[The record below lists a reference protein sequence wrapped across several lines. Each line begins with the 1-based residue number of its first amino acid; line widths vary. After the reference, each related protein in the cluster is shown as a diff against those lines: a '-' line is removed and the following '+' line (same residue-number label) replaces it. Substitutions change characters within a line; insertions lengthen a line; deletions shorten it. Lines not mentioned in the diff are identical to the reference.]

1 MRFIASK
8 YTGNYILATDLAC
21 LLLEGKLGAHLTRMG
36 NKGGMLF
43 LYNGPIVNLK
53 QLGAS
58 VARFIGGI
66 AAVNIQR
73 SARFSLIWGAKCRR
87 PRPVQKLFISK

>member
-1 MRFIASK
+1 MYANNSHS
-8 YTGNYILATDLAC
+8 YTRLLLALGIVNKPTACDLLLQSILERTDLVC

-58 VARFIGGI
+58 VARFM
-66 AAVNIQR
+66 
-73 SARFSLIWGAKCRR
+73 GALL
-87 PRPVQKLFISK
+87 Q